1 VTNDYFDAVVAEV
14 FRLGGRMYLVSRTRV
29 EMCAAIDTPVED
41 VARLE
46 VELQRARAQVAADIQ
61 RLEAGQR

>member
-1 VTNDYFDAVVAEV
+1 MTNDYFDAVVAEV

-29 EMCAAIDTPVED
+29 EMCQAIDTPVED

>member
-1 VTNDYFDAVVAEV
+1 
-14 FRLGGRMYLVSRTRV
+14 M
-29 EMCAAIDTPVED
+29 AIDTPVED

-61 RLEAGQR
+61 RITMWQS

>member
-1 VTNDYFDAVVAEV
+1 MTNDYFDAVLAEV
-14 FRLGGRMYLVSRTRV
+14 FRLGGRMYLVSRDRV
-29 EMCAAIDTPVED
+29 EMCEAINTPASE

>member
-1 VTNDYFDAVVAEV
+1 
-14 FRLGGRMYLVSRTRV
+14 
-29 EMCAAIDTPVED
+29 MCAAIDTPVAD

>member
-1 VTNDYFDAVVAEV
+1 MTNDYFDAVVAEV
-14 FRLGGRMYLVSRTRV
+14 YRLGGRMYLVSRQRV
-29 EMCAAIDTPVED
+29 EMCQAIDTPATE

-61 RLEAGQR
+61 RITMWQS

>member
-1 VTNDYFDAVVAEV
+1 MTNDYYDAVVAEV
-14 FRLGGRMYLVSRTRV
+14 FRLGGRMYLVSRQRV
-29 EMCAAIDTPVED
+29 EMCQAIDTPATE

-61 RLEAGQR
+61 RITMWQS